1 MILFLFSV
9 LGNSKHSWTDNNS
22 IKICRRN
29 LNKIDML
36 SRIADG
42 VQRSSFLDTCPP
54 YCSTSI
60 LGLATVPDSM
70 ILTISINLYR
80 WTPVLSLLCWI
91 VRWSAHLLLLNFI
104 LVIVECML
112 CGFVLLLT
120 ESCCSGPH
128 ACFLHFRNLLGS
140 CCRLCLI
147 LHRVKHRLVASSVI
161 FSFIWLVK

>member
-1 MILFLFSV
+1 MSIARKWWSSKPQEAESKQEAIWLTLSWCKMILFLFYV
-9 LGNSKHSWTDNNS
+9 LVNSKHNWTDNNS

-42 VQRSSFLDTCPP
+42 VQRSSFLDSCPP
-54 YCSTSI
+54 YCSASI
-60 LGLATVPDSM
+60 FVLATVPDSM
-70 ILTISINLYR
+70 ILTISVNLYR

-112 CGFVLLLT
+112 WICAIVDRIMLFWT
-120 ESCCSGPH
+120 SCM
-128 ACFLHFRNLLGS
+128 F
-140 CCRLCLI
+140 
-147 LHRVKHRLVASSVI
+147 SS
-161 FSFIWLVK
+161 FP

>member
-1 MILFLFSV
+1 MLSWCKMILFLFSLLV
-9 LGNSKHSWTDNNS
+9 NSKHSWTDNNS

-42 VQRSSFLDTCPP
+42 VQRSSFLDTYPP

-60 LGLATVPDSM
+60 LVLATVPDSM
-70 ILTISINLYR
+70 ILTISVNLYR

-112 CGFVLLLT
+112 CGFVLCWLYHVVL
-120 ESCCSGPH
+120 ELMH
-128 ACFLHFRNLLGS
+128 VFF
-140 CCRLCLI
+140 I
-147 LHRVKHRLVASSVI
+147 SVI
-161 FSFIWLVK
+161 YLKVAADYAQFCTMWNT